1 MVKKLLFVTAF
12 VCGTA
17 QAQFFTGNDLLTRLN
32 SDSNIDKSIGTGFIM
47 GVYDATHS
55 ITHCPPE
62 NVTVG
67 QVKDMVIKN
76 LHKGAEARHLAAEM
90 FVSYTLNSAWP
101 CPKKSKG
108 RDI

>member
-1 MVKKLLFVTAF
+1 MKRILLIASLLCT
-12 VCGTA
+12 GA

-62 NVTVG
+62 HVTVG

-101 CPKKSKG
+101 CPKKSRG